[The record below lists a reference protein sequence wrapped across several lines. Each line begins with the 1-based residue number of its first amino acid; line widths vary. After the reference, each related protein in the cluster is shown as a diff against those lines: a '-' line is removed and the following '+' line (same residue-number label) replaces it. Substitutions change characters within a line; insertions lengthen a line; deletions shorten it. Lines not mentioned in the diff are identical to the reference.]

1 MAGIFVV
8 YFTGGIIIQFGL
20 DKLITDFLENF
31 SLVISIIEIIIG
43 TILLWLGYRYR
54 KHAKP
59 TEPSRPKS
67 LKPFHT
73 FLLGFI
79 VTASDIPTAFPY
91 LAAIG
96 RIIQENPP
104 LITTIFL
111 LAFYTLL
118 YELPLII
125 ILGLYFIKQ
134 ENIEGILQR
143 ATRVLYRW
151 IGIVTI
157 VFFILLGLFLI
168 VDGIA
173 AILGNPLF

>member
-8 YFTGGIIIQFGL
+8 YFAGGIIIQFGL
-20 DKLITDFLENF
+20 DKLITDFLENY
-31 SLVISIIEIIIG
+31 SLVVSVIEIIIG
-43 TILLWLGYRYR
+43 VILLCLGYRYR
-54 KHAKP
+54 KHTKP
-59 TEPSRPKS
+59 TEPNRPKS
-67 LKPFHT
+67 LKPSHT
-73 FLLGFI
+73 FLFGFI

-111 LAFYTLL
+111 LSFYTLL

-134 ENIEGILQR
+134 EKIEGILQR

-151 IGIVTI
+151 IGTVII
-157 VFFILLGLFLI
+157 VFFVLLGLFLI
-168 VDGIA
+168 ADGIA